1 MTKVNPTF
9 TIAISSRV
17 NDAAAIRKEHGSDRR
32 SELES
37 TKRFELKNLM
47 GYIDAVNPFTLTIN
61 ELAERWATNKTQEI
75 LDRTAEF
82 CDKDCTKEV
91 AMLTLRAWYD
101 CEDLRSAARHLG
113 AGVDVQPPDALT
125 LIVNTVFAAQNIDTH
140 LDDGETC
147 DDPSCVCHDD
157 CEIQECLVCNEREQD
172 RAEDAMDAARDE
184 EMGL

>member
-1 MTKVNPTF
+1 
-9 TIAISSRV
+9 
-17 NDAAAIRKEHGSDRR
+17 
-32 SELES
+32 
-37 TKRFELKNLM
+37 M

-125 LIVNTVFAAQNIDTH
+125 LIVNTVYAAQNIEH
-140 LDDGETC
+140 
-147 DDPSCVCHDD
+147 DPSCRCAD
-157 CEIQECLVCNEREQD
+157 CESTKIDAEWD
-172 RAEDAMDAARDE
+172 RFSDTATESEMSEFVAEMEAR
-184 EMGL
+184 

>member
-1 MTKVNPTF
+1 
-9 TIAISSRV
+9 
-17 NDAAAIRKEHGSDRR
+17 
-32 SELES
+32 
-37 TKRFELKNLM
+37 M

-113 AGVDVQPPDALT
+113 AGAEVQPPDALT
-125 LIVNTVFAAQNIDTH
+125 LIVNTVFAAQNIEH
-140 LDDGETC
+140 
-147 DDPSCVCHDD
+147 DPSCRCED
-157 CEIQECLVCNEREQD
+157 CESTKID
-172 RAEDAMDAARDE
+172 AEWGRFKDTATTE
-184 EMGL
+184 EMSEFVAEMEARSAN